1 MKWLLWYCRAE
12 SQNFL
17 QILIGHVKKGRPED
31 ICELENLNLKSI
43 PEKASAQLSC
53 GYVSCC
59 LRSPDATAERGVS
72 SFASS

>member
-31 ICELENLNLKSI
+31 ICECIE
-43 PEKASAQLSC
+43 
-53 GYVSCC
+53 
-59 LRSPDATAERGVS
+59 VS
-72 SFASS
+72 SPCLLEKLYLRIRI